1 MSHVSHHLG
10 YSYWLCIFDET
21 LLGCLLATFYPC
33 HLGCEMCP
41 DPHLCAWMPDP
52 PSVCTSYMPT
62 YNARFEG
69 RLDLLLLQEQPVN
82 LLEER
87 VLLDGVLTVLR
98 RHAAQALVGVLGH
111 ELGG

>member
-1 MSHVSHHLG
+1 M
-10 YSYWLCIFDET
+10 
-21 LLGCLLATFYPC
+21 TFCPR

-41 DPHLCAWMPDP
+41 DPHLCAQMPRP
-52 PSVCTSYMPT
+52 PPVCTSYRPT
-62 YNARFEG
+62 YNARFER

-87 VLLDGVLTVLR
+87 VLLDGLLTVLR
-98 RHAAQALVGVLGH
+98 HHAAQALVGVLGH

>member
-21 LLGCLLATFYPC
+21 LLGCLLATFCPC

-52 PSVCTSYMPT
+52 PSVCTRYMST

-82 LLEER
+82 LLEEW
-87 VLLDGVLTVLR
+87 VLLDGVLTILR
-98 RHAAQALVGVLGH
+98 CHAAQAFVGVLGH